1 LCSLCTAGRLAGEYR
16 DGIAIAVE
24 PCVRPRLPLVLL
36 LVTTFA
42 FAGTAS
48 ARRRAVRQLDP
59 RPIRHVFV
67 LIMENGDADEVLA
80 RPFVKRLAEEG
91 ALLANYHGITH
102 PSQPNYIALTAGSTW
117 GVTDD
122 ATATLDVPH
131 IGDLFDAAGLPWRVY
146 VENYPGNCSLVHNAD
161 NGLYVRRHV
170 PFLGYVNV
178 QSNRERCNRSVVDA
192 TRLDADIAA
201 GSLPAFAFYVPNQQ
215 HNGHDTDGDTAD
227 AWMESRFGPLLRD
240 HRFTDDTLFVLTYD
254 ESERTSLTRVAT
266 VFHGAGVIP
275 GAQTTLRYDHYDLL
289 RTIEDLFHL
298 GTLGKNDASEGELI
312 REVFNV
318 TQ

>member
-1 LCSLCTAGRLAGEYR
+1 
-16 DGIAIAVE
+16 
-24 PCVRPRLPLVLL
+24 
-36 LVTTFA
+36 
-42 FAGTAS
+42 
-48 ARRRAVRQLDP
+48 
-59 RPIRHVFV
+59 
-67 LIMENGDADEVLA
+67 MENGDADAVLQ

-91 ALLANYHGITH
+91 ALLANYHCITH
-102 PSQPNYIALTAGSTW
+102 PSQPNYIALTSGSTW
-117 GVTDD
+117 GVTTDT
-122 ATATLDVPH
+122 TATLNVAH
-131 IGDLFDAAGLPWRVY
+131 IGDLFDAAGLPWRAY
-146 VENYPGNCSLVHNAD
+146 VENYPGNCSLVHTAA

-178 QSNRERCNRSVVDA
+178 QSNRQRCNTSIVDA

-215 HNGHDTDGDTAD
+215 HNGHDTDVDTAD

-240 HRFTDDTLFVLTYD
+240 RRFTDNTLFVLTYD
-254 ESERTSLTRVAT
+254 ESERTGLTRVTT

-275 GAQTTLRYDHYDLL
+275 GSQTMLPYNHYDLL
-289 RTIEDLFHL
+289 RTIEELFHV
-298 GTLGKNDASEGELI
+298 GTLGKNDTTEGEPI